1 MKKIKT
7 MLACLLVL
15 SLFMGMQVS
24 AQEGTKAPELSASL
38 TSELKDGKAEVGD
51 VLQFTIKLNIPE
63 ANANLGG
70 AFLRFI
76 VSDTE
81 DMNSR
86 TGMPEMKVNEDQ
98 KILSDIGKVNGMATA
113 RISAGS
119 VGTVEATV
127 SLTVTEDMKGK
138 ALFYQT
144 DIRTDGGTESETLAK
159 TAVQQFTVAEN
170 ESQETIANVAL
181 AADIEAEDMDNL
193 PRNEATSVKLTIT
206 NIGTSN
212 VSHMYVMGG
221 YNETGWNDPDQVQPF
236 GSFVN
241 LPDGVTQPENGTLYI
256 EEFVS
261 GSTFTITLQG
271 TIPENYAKKDI
282 AFCFAAV
289 SYGKADFDPE
299 TDTPIMAATTSIRGK
314 VADKVTEN
322 PEPGTPGKDD
332 PSQTDPDTQKP
343 TGTDTNK
350 GTADQTKPQATV
362 QKTVNKKAAPKTG
375 DESSAMAMIMI
386 MAAAEATAV
395 IARKKSRA

>member
-1 MKKIKT
+1 
-7 MLACLLVL
+7 
-15 SLFMGMQVS
+15 MGMQVS

-86 TGMPEMKVNEDQ
+86 TGMPEIKVNEDQ

-256 EEFVS
+256 EEFLP

-299 TDTPIMAATTSIRGK
+299 TDTPIMAATTSISGK

-332 PSQTDPDTQKP
+332 PLLRPDH
-343 TGTDTNK
+343 
-350 GTADQTKPQATV
+350 
-362 QKTVNKKAAPKTG
+362 
-375 DESSAMAMIMI
+375 
-386 MAAAEATAV
+386 
-395 IARKKSRA
+395 R

>member
-1 MKKIKT
+1 
-7 MLACLLVL
+7 
-15 SLFMGMQVS
+15 
-24 AQEGTKAPELSASL
+24 
-38 TSELKDGKAEVGD
+38 
-51 VLQFTIKLNIPE
+51 
-63 ANANLGG
+63 
-70 AFLRFI
+70 
-76 VSDTE
+76 
-81 DMNSR
+81 
-86 TGMPEMKVNEDQ
+86 
-98 KILSDIGKVNGMATA
+98 
-113 RISAGS
+113 
-119 VGTVEATV
+119 
-127 SLTVTEDMKGK
+127 
-138 ALFYQT
+138 
-144 DIRTDGGTESETLAK
+144 
-159 TAVQQFTVAEN
+159 
-170 ESQETIANVAL
+170 
-181 AADIEAEDMDNL
+181 
-193 PRNEATSVKLTIT
+193 
-206 NIGTSN
+206 
-212 VSHMYVMGG
+212 MYVMGG

-256 EEFVS
+256 EEFVP

-299 TDTPIMAATTSIRGK
+299 TDTPIMAATTSISGK

-343 TGTDTNK
+343 AGTETNK

-375 DESSAMAMIMI
+375 DESSTMAMIMI
-386 MAAAEATAV
+386 MAAAGATAV

>member
-86 TGMPEMKVNEDQ
+86 TGMPEIKVNEDQ

-256 EEFVS
+256 EEFVP

-299 TDTPIMAATTSIRGK
+299 TDTPIMAATTSISGK

-332 PSQTDPDTQKP
+332 PSQTDPDTQ
-343 TGTDTNK
+343 
-350 GTADQTKPQATV
+350 
-362 QKTVNKKAAPKTG
+362 
-375 DESSAMAMIMI
+375 
-386 MAAAEATAV
+386 
-395 IARKKSRA
+395 

>member
-127 SLTVTEDMKGK
+127 RLTVTEDMKGK

-144 DIRTDGGTESETLAK
+144 DIRTDGGTEAETLAK
-159 TAVQQFTVAEN
+159 TAVQQFIVAEN

-221 YNETGWNDPDQVQPF
+221 YNGTGWNDPDQVQPF

-256 EEFVS
+256 EEFVP
-261 GSTFTITLQG
+261 GSTFTITL
-271 TIPENYAKKDI
+271 
-282 AFCFAAV
+282 
-289 SYGKADFDPE
+289 
-299 TDTPIMAATTSIRGK
+299 
-314 VADKVTEN
+314 
-322 PEPGTPGKDD
+322 
-332 PSQTDPDTQKP
+332 
-343 TGTDTNK
+343 
-350 GTADQTKPQATV
+350 
-362 QKTVNKKAAPKTG
+362 
-375 DESSAMAMIMI
+375 
-386 MAAAEATAV
+386 
-395 IARKKSRA
+395 

>member
-86 TGMPEMKVNEDQ
+86 TGMPEIKVNEDQ

-256 EEFVS
+256 EEFLP

-299 TDTPIMAATTSIRGK
+299 TDTPIMAATTSISGK

-343 TGTDTNK
+343 TGTDTNL
-350 GTADQTKPQATV
+350 
-362 QKTVNKKAAPKTG
+362 
-375 DESSAMAMIMI
+375 SLIHI
-386 MAAAEATAV
+386 
-395 IARKKSRA
+395 

>member
-24 AQEGTKAPELSASL
+24 AQEGTKAPELSSSL

-86 TGMPEMKVNEDQ
+86 TGMPEIKVNEDQ

-221 YNETGWNDPDQVQPF
+221 YNGTGWNDPDQVQPF

-241 LPDGVTQPENGTLYI
+241 LPYGVTQPENGTLYI
-256 EEFVS
+256 EEFVP

-299 TDTPIMAATTSIRGK
+299 TDTPIMAATTSISGK

-332 PSQTDPDTQKP
+332 PS
-343 TGTDTNK
+343 
-350 GTADQTKPQATV
+350 
-362 QKTVNKKAAPKTG
+362 
-375 DESSAMAMIMI
+375 
-386 MAAAEATAV
+386 
-395 IARKKSRA
+395 